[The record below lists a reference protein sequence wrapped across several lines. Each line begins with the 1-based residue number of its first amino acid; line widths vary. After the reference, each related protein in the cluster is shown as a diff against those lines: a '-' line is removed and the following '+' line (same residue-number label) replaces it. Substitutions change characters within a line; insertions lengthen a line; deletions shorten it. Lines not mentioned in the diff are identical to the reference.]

1 VLAKGF
7 HMPKVAQTAK
17 ASAHAL
23 VLDVA
28 IPEGTDPALLPSL
41 RRGIEQ
47 AVRLMVSSGEV
58 AVIQQADEL
67 AELLTG
73 LIKPEVG
80 LVEERLHRLQTIR
93 EIFNEEWLTAE
104 MLNRLQPEPPANKS
118 LPASDWKR
126 RGRIF
131 SVSFGGK
138 EYFPRYEFD
147 AAYQPLPL
155 IRELL
160 AAFGAVADTWKIA
173 SWFHYPNGW
182 IAQPGPKGKGVEPVA
197 PKDALD
203 RRDDL
208 MKALAKRK
216 GSYVA

>member
-1 VLAKGF
+1 MSRAT
-7 HMPKVAQTAK
+7 QTAP
-17 ASAHAL
+17 ASAPAL

-28 IPEGTDPALLPSL
+28 VPEGTDPALLPSL

-47 AVRLMVSSGEV
+47 AVKLVVASGEIT
-58 AVIQQADEL
+58 VIQQADEL
-67 AELLTG
+67 AGLLTG
-73 LIKPEVG
+73 LIQPEVG

-93 EIFNEEWLTAE
+93 EIFKEEEWLTAE
-104 MLNRLQPEPPANKS
+104 MLNGLQPEPSSNRS

-131 SVSFGGK
+131 SVTYGGK

-147 AAYQPLPL
+147 AVYQPLPL

-160 AAFGAVADTWKIA
+160 TAFGPVADTWKIA

-182 IAQPGPKGKGVEPVA
+182 IVEPGPEGVKPVA

-208 MKALAKRK
+208 MKALEKRK